1 MSDRECCMFGCHR
14 PLFALHH
21 DPEAGVVYALCEDHA
36 TKVAERLDAQDRRVD
51 RRPRVT
57 QSHHPTNPAGA
68 TP

>member
-36 TKVAERLDAQDRRVD
+36 TKVAERLDAQDRAALRGD
-51 RRPRVT
+51 
-57 QSHHPTNPAGA
+57 A
-68 TP
+68 